1 MIKCPKDSIQ
11 TIQLSLFVFVLG
23 IVLYSSIIMMAALGI
38 SPIRISVATTSNTTL
53 DEVTF

>member
-1 MIKCPKDSIQ
+1 MIKSPKDSIQ

-38 SPIRISVATTSNTTL
+38 SPIRISAATTSNTTL